1 MREEE
6 REYMEDL
13 IGKYILGE
21 ANPQEISE
29 VESWCALHPDNQKY
43 LEDTQ
48 LIYEKAQL
56 PSEKEFNAEKAWGA
70 VLGQINSR
78 KEKRGLSFSLWKIA
92 ASLALLATIS
102 FVLYYQ
108 MAPGEEY
115 LLRAENEISTQV
127 FPDQTEISL
136 NRSSAATVKYNPR
149 KKTGS
154 IQLTGEATI
163 DIGKEKNI
171 QWTVEVE
178 NLLIRDIGTVFHVK
192 AYPEENSIEVSVL
205 EGIVEMIKPAGD
217 RLTLQAGEK
226 GIYDKRSGEFD
237 TALADTNVV
246 AFKTRS
252 FQFSE
257 QSLSEVVAL
266 VSEVYRQKIR
276 LAGPIGDCKITVG
289 FENEDLDTILEI
301 LAETMGLEILKG
313 SAEIVLSGDGCF

>member
-1 MREEE
+1 MSEEE
-6 REYMEDL
+6 REHIEEL

-29 VESWCALHPDNQKY
+29 VKAWCALHPENQKY

-56 PSEKEFNAEKAWGA
+56 PSVLEFDPEKAWGA
-70 VLGQINSR
+70 VLSQINSR
-78 KEKRGLSFSLWKIA
+78 PKGKSIPFSLWKVA
-92 ASLALLATIS
+92 ASFVLLAAIS

-108 MAPGEEY
+108 IAPGEEY
-115 LLRAENEISTQV
+115 LLVAENEISTQV

-136 NRSSAATVKYNPR
+136 NRSSEATVNYNPR
-149 KKTGS
+149 KKVGT
-154 IQLTGEATI
+154 IQLKGEATLA
-163 DIGKEKNI
+163 IGKEKNL

-178 NLLIRDIGTVFHVK
+178 DLLIRDIGTVFHVK
-192 AYPEENSIEVSVL
+192 AYPEENSVEVSVL
-205 EGIVEMIKPAGD
+205 EGIVEMIKPSGEK
-217 RLTLQAGEK
+217 LTLQAGEK
-226 GIYDKRSGEFD
+226 GIYDKRSREFE

-257 QSLSEVVAL
+257 QSLSEVIKL

-276 LAGPIGDCKITVG
+276 LEGPIADCKITVG
-289 FENEDLDTILEI
+289 FENEDLDTLLDI
-301 LAETMGLEILKG
+301 LAETMGLEIQK
-313 SAEIVLSGDGCF
+313 SPDEIVLSGDGCF